1 MSDNNDQSQSRIAR
15 YHGDDG
21 SLQTS
26 GPKRR
31 RPLWRTI
38 LYWLLGII
46 LLGLLA
52 GGGLFAYYAS
62 SAPKITTAQLTS
74 QNSTEILDDS
84 GNVISNLGAQNRTYV
99 HSQDIPKTLKQS
111 VVSIEDRRFYKHHFG
126 IDPMRII
133 SATLANIHGSSL
145 GLQGG
150 STLTQQ
156 LVKLSVF
163 STAASDRTLKRK
175 SQEAALAYYVEKH
188 YSKDQILEYYINK
201 VYMGN
206 GVYGMAT
213 AAKYYYNQPLKKL
226 NYTELAVLAGMP
238 QSPTY
243 YDPVAH
249 PSYAKQRRDTVLRA
263 MYENK
268 VITKQQLTDGLSTP
282 ISSGLS
288 VNHTV
293 NGTDSNDKI
302 FDAYLQQVIKEV
314 EKKGY
319 NPYKEGIKVY
329 TNLNMNAQKRLYD
342 IVNTDKYVDF
352 PSDLLQVGVTMTD
365 PQTGAVTAMIG
376 SRKQNVAFGLN
387 RATQTDRSSG
397 STIKPFMDYG
407 PAIEYKQWPT
417 FKTVQDT
424 KYNYPG
430 TNIQLNDWDQKYQG
444 SLTMRKALV
453 ESRNI
458 PAIRTLEAVGLNR
471 ATEFM
476 AQNGMK
482 FKSALQ
488 YSNGIGAYV
497 SSEQE
502 SAAFGAIANGGTY
515 RAPHLVNKVITA
527 DGVTH
532 KFNVASHRSMTSATA
547 YMLTDMLKGV
557 PTATWAPGA
566 QIPGLYQAGK
576 TGQSGYPSSVS
587 GIPDGAVMDAWYS
600 GYTQHSSISVW
611 TGYDQPN
618 EPNHYMTTAQLS
630 IAESI
635 YKNLQMYMAQTQAND
650 NWVRPSSVQVVR
662 HNGVDELAVV
672 GSDWKQY
679 LNEKDQSS
687 STGSSSSMVSF
698 SSFSRDNNSSS
709 STSDN
714 AASSRESESNATQGG
729 NNDNSSSNDTS
740 SSSSSSNSESNSS
753 SNSENNNNQSSS
765 H

>member
-1 MSDNNDQSQSRIAR
+1 MSDNNDNSQSRIAR

-26 GPKRR
+26 GPKRK

-38 LYWLLGII
+38 LYWFLGII
-46 LLGLLA
+46 LLVLLA

-99 HSQDIPKTLKQS
+99 HSQDIPKLLKQS

-188 YSKDQILEYYINK
+188 YTKDQILEYYINK

-213 AAKYYYNQPLKKL
+213 AAKYYYNESLGKL
-226 NYTELAVLAGMP
+226 TYTQLAVLAGMP

-243 YDPVAH
+243 FDPVAH
-249 PSYAKQRRDTVLRA
+249 PTYAKQRRDTVLRA

-268 VITKQQLTDGLSTP
+268 VISKTQLSDGLKTP
-282 ISSGLS
+282 INDGLS

-293 NGTDSNDKI
+293 NGTDSNDKV

-329 TNLNMNAQKRLYD
+329 TNLNMGAQKRLYD
-342 IVNTDKYVDF
+342 IVNTDKYVNF

-376 SRKQNVAFGLN
+376 GRKQNVAFGLN

-417 FKTVQDT
+417 FKSVQDT
-424 KYNYPG
+424 KYDYPG
-430 TNIQLNDWDQKYQG
+430 TNIALNDWDGKYQG
-444 SLTMRKALV
+444 TLTMRKALV

-458 PAIRTLEAVGLNR
+458 PAIRTLEAVGLSR
-471 ATEFM
+471 ATQFM

-497 SSEQE
+497 SSVQE
-502 SAAFGAIANGGTY
+502 SAAFGALANGGTY
-515 RAPHLVNKVITA
+515 HTPHLVNKIITA

-532 KFNVASHRSMTSATA
+532 KFNVASHRSMTAATA

-557 PTATWAPGA
+557 PTDIWAPEA
-566 QIPGLYQAGK
+566 HIDGLHQAGK
-576 TGQSGYPSSVS
+576 TGQSGYPSSVTTVPS
-587 GIPDGAVMDAWYS
+587 TAVMDAWYT

-635 YKNLQMYMAQTQAND
+635 YKRLELYLAQTQAHD
-650 NWVRPSSVQVVR
+650 DWKTPSNVEVVH
-662 HNGVDELAVV
+662 HNGGHEPPL
-672 GSDWKQY
+672 
-679 LNEKDQSS
+679 
-687 STGSSSSMVSF
+687 TGYKL
-698 SSFSRDNNSSS
+698 
-709 STSDN
+709 
-714 AASSRESESNATQGG
+714 EQ
-729 NNDNSSSNDTS
+729 
-740 SSSSSSNSESNSS
+740 
-753 SNSENNNNQSSS
+753 
-765 H
+765 